1 VLHSILVRLV
11 SDLRQIREAVNSV
24 EMRMVG
30 GSVLIVYEGDEEIA
44 VKSLEKMKELESKDQ
59 DEEDEDEEE
68 DEEEDTTKEKI
79 GSAYVAKLIDFAHTR
94 LVSGQ
99 GPDEGVVRGLDTL
112 IRLVDERIAA
122 VSKA

>member
-30 GSVLIVYEGDEEIA
+30 GSVLIVYEGDEESA
-44 VKSLEKMKELESKDQ
+44 VKGLEKMKELESKSQ
-59 DEEDEDEEE
+59 DEEDEDEDD
-68 DEEEDTTKEKI
+68 DEEEDTAKEKI
-79 GSAYVAKLIDFAHTR
+79 GPAYVAKLIDFAHTR

>member
-1 VLHSILVRLV
+1 VRLV

-30 GSVLIVYEGDEEIA
+30 GSVLIVYEGDEESA

-68 DEEEDTTKEKI
+68 DTAKEKI
-79 GSAYVAKLIDFAHTR
+79 GPAYVAKLIDFAHTR

>member
-30 GSVLIVYEGDEEIA
+30 GSVLIVYEGDEESA
-44 VKSLEKMKELESKDQ
+44 VKGLEKMKELESKDQ
-59 DEEDEDEEE
+59 DEEDEDEDE

-79 GSAYVAKLIDFAHTR
+79 VPAYVAKLIDFAHTR